1 MTMTI
6 QRKLRFAATVACL
19 TQLATPAAFAN
30 GAVIEF
36 GGFDTLFVSHSAQN
50 EIRAYKLPE
59 LPNSAGSLD
68 SAAYNLLDFGTKVS
82 ELLGTPLTKI
92 TFEDLAVHPTTKMAY
107 VSVTVATDL
116 GPVSKIITV
125 NQLGEYADLDL
136 SALEN
141 TSTEIENTATDDVTF
156 WDDIPASTLSVTD
169 MDFVDG
175 TLYVSGLS
183 TGEFASTLRQFSYPF
198 GETQTSSIE
207 VYHAAHNQNETRAP
221 IRAMTVLDVDGSP
234 TVVAAYTCTPL
245 VTMPV
250 SDLVDGE
257 HVIGKT
263 IAELGYGNLPVE
275 VLSFKA
281 MGLDGQSANY
291 VLVINAQYDADLIS
305 MPDLQS
311 AVSAPGLKDPIPYL
325 GATSGVATTPLP
337 LSGVMQADDQ
347 DAQFLLM
354 LRRELA
360 TGEMELVSFRK
371 GAYFRLSD
379 FISEYNFADYQYGDS
394 EADNGTRMFQNLL
407 KSDEG
412 FESRLR

>member
-1 MTMTI
+1 
-6 QRKLRFAATVACL
+6 
-19 TQLATPAAFAN
+19 
-30 GAVIEF
+30 
-36 GGFDTLFVSHSAQN
+36 
-50 EIRAYKLPE
+50 
-59 LPNSAGSLD
+59 
-68 SAAYNLLDFGTKVS
+68 
-82 ELLGTPLTKI
+82 
-92 TFEDLAVHPTTKMAY
+92 
-107 VSVTVATDL
+107 
-116 GPVSKIITV
+116 
-125 NQLGEYADLDL
+125 
-136 SALEN
+136 
-141 TSTEIENTATDDVTF
+141 
-156 WDDIPASTLSVTD
+156 
-169 MDFVDG
+169 
-175 TLYVSGLS
+175 
-183 TGEFASTLRQFSYPF
+183 
-198 GETQTSSIE
+198 
-207 VYHAAHNQNETRAP
+207 
-221 IRAMTVLDVDGSP
+221 
-234 TVVAAYTCTPL
+234 
-245 VTMPV
+245 
-250 SDLVDGE
+250 
-257 HVIGKT
+257 
-263 IAELGYGNLPVE
+263 
-275 VLSFKA
+275 

>member
-1 MTMTI
+1 MTI
-6 QRKLRFAATVACL
+6 RQKLLCAASTGCWAL
-19 TQLATPAAFAN
+19 FSTTGAFAS

-36 GGFDTLFVSHSAQN
+36 GRFDTLFVSDSAKNQ
-50 EIRAYKLPE
+50 IMAYKLPE
-59 LPNSAGSLD
+59 LPNSASSLD
-68 SAAYNLLDFGTKVS
+68 SAAYNLIDFGTKTS

-92 TFEDLAVHPTTKMAY
+92 KFEDLAVHPTTKMAY
-107 VSVTVATDL
+107 VSVTVTTDL
-116 GPVSKIITV
+116 GPVAKIVTV
-125 NQLGEYADLDL
+125 NQAGEYATLDL
-136 SALEN
+136 STLES
-141 TSTEIENTATDDVTF
+141 TSTNIENTATDEVTF

-175 TLYVSGLS
+175 TLFVSGLS

-198 GETQTSSIE
+198 GEAKSSSIE
-207 VYHAAHNQNETRAP
+207 IYHGAHNQNETRAP
-221 IRAMTVLDVDGSP
+221 IRAMTVMNVDGSP
-234 TVVAAYTCTPL
+234 TVIAAYTCTPL
-245 VTMPV
+245 ATLPV
-250 SDLVDGE
+250 SDLTDGE
-257 HVIGKT
+257 HVVGKT

-281 MGLDGQSANY
+281 MGMDGQSANY

-311 AVSAPGLKDPIPYL
+311 AMAAPGMAEPIPYL
-325 GATSGVATTPLP
+325 GATAGVNTTPLP

-354 LRRELA
+354 MRRELA

-379 FISEYNFADYQYGDS
+379 FVSEYNFADYQYGSS
-394 EADNGTRMFQNLL
+394 EAENGTRMFQNML
-407 KSDEG
+407 KADEG

>member
-1 MTMTI
+1 MTI
-6 QRKLRFAATVACL
+6 KQKLLSAASTGCLALLSTTSVFAS
-19 TQLATPAAFAN
+19 

-36 GGFDTLFVSHSAQN
+36 GGFDTLFVSNSAEN
-50 EIRAYKLPE
+50 KITAYKLPE

-68 SAAYNLLDFGTKVS
+68 SAAYNLVDFGTKTS
-82 ELLGTPLTKI
+82 ELLGTALTKI

-107 VSVTVATDL
+107 ISVTVTTDL
-116 GPVSKIITV
+116 GPVSKIVTV
-125 NQLGEYADLDL
+125 NQDGEYADLDL
-136 SALEN
+136 ASLDS
-141 TSTEIENTATDDVTF
+141 TSTAIEDSATDDVTF

-198 GETQTSSIE
+198 GEAQASSIE

-221 IRAMTVLDVDGSP
+221 IRAMTVLDVDGAP

-245 VTMPV
+245 VTLPV
-250 SDLVDGE
+250 SDLADGE
-257 HVIGKT
+257 HVVGKT

-281 MGLDGQSANY
+281 MGMDGQSANY

-311 AVSAPGLKDPIPYL
+311 AISAPGLEEPIPFL
-325 GATSGVATTPLP
+325 GATSGVNTTPLP

-354 LRRELA
+354 MRRELA

-379 FISEYNFADYQYGDS
+379 FISEYNFADYQYGSS
-394 EADNGTRMFQNLL
+394 EAENGTRMFQNML
-407 KSDEG
+407 KADEG